1 MRLVAHSKLVSESS
15 GLIMNRTFF
24 HLATVLLWLA
34 LPVVALQYRQSWHQ
48 LPARM
53 AVHFNAA
60 NQANGW
66 MTREQSL
73 DFNLSMIAIA
83 LAVSTIVLVAASWR
97 SVVSFG
103 WVLLGF
109 FAVLIGF
116 LLSVNQ
122 AVINYNANGAPIHPG
137 RVVLVLAVAVAGLI
151 TAYLLLHWQ
160 APLPEGETLTI
171 ETHAGRPWSLVI
183 LIAILSPII
192 AMVFAPGAVRIPML
206 LVLAVGIFAFA
217 MAWAGFQYRFMQ
229 HGLDIRMLGLRLR
242 SIPRS
247 AVVSYAIEPWSFIR
261 GYGIRGIG
269 TTRAYVWC
277 NKVVHIK
284 TSNGDIYLGHNDPAR
299 IVLDLDQMMGAATR
313 R

>member
-1 MRLVAHSKLVSESS
+1 MNQKL
-15 GLIMNRTFF
+15 F
-24 HLATVLLWLA
+24 HLATALLWLA
-34 LPVVALQYRQSWHQ
+34 LPIVALQYRHSWDQ

-83 LAVSTIVLVAASWR
+83 LVISTIVLVAASWR
-97 SVVSFG
+97 SVASFG

-122 AVINYNANGAPIHPG
+122 AVINYNANGAPIHP
-137 RVVLVLAVAVAGLI
+137 VVLMLIMAVAVAALI
-151 TAYLLLHWQ
+151 LAYLLLHRQ
-160 APLPEGETLTI
+160 APLPDGKTLTI
-171 ETHAGRPWSLVI
+171 ETHAGRAWSLVI
-183 LIAILSPII
+183 LIAMTGPII
-192 AMVFAPGAVRIPML
+192 AMVFAAGAVRIPML
-206 LVLAVGIFAFA
+206 LLLAVGIFAFA

-247 AVVSYAIEPWSFIR
+247 AILSYAIEPWSFIR

-299 IVLDLDQMMGAATR
+299 VVRDLDQMMGLATSG
-313 R
+313 